1 MFGWQNQGAQP
12 FSPYLTWRIN
22 MSRTATRM
30 TAKSKSVCPKCDVL
44 IFRGDVIK
52 VYKNKWYHEVCW
64 RELWDMVA
72 AEKDL
77 NKSILEDMEKWE
89 DIPPVLVSNDDNQ
102 LELNMKKEVDK
113 YEASF
118 NAISD
123 AINEIADLEGVL
135 MKQRLQLK
143 KTILNLKEKWKIK

>member
-1 MFGWQNQGAQP
+1 
-12 FSPYLTWRIN
+12 
-22 MSRTATRM
+22 
-30 TAKSKSVCPKCDVL
+30 
-44 IFRGDVIK
+44 
-52 VYKNKWYHEVCW
+52 
-64 RELWDMVA
+64 
-72 AEKDL
+72 
-77 NKSILEDMEKWE
+77 MEKW
-89 DIPPVLVSNDDNQ
+89 DDVPPVIVENDSNQ

-123 AINEIADLEGVL
+123 AINEIAELEGVL

>member
-1 MFGWQNQGAQP
+1 MA
-12 FSPYLTWRIN
+12 
-22 MSRTATRM
+22 RTATKM

-64 RELWDMVA
+64 KELWDMVA

-113 YEASF
+113 YESSF
-118 NAISD
+118 KAISD
-123 AINEIADLEGVL
+123 AIDEIVELESVL
-135 MKQRLQLK
+135 MDQRLQLK
-143 KTILNLKEKWKIK
+143 KTIQRLKEDWKIK

>member
-1 MFGWQNQGAQP
+1 MANLGAQP
-12 FSPYLTWRIN
+12 FSPYSTWRIN
-22 MSRTATRM
+22 MARTATKM
-30 TAKSKSVCPKCDVL
+30 TAKSKSICPKCDIL

-64 RELWDMVA
+64 KELWDMVA

-77 NKSILEDMEKWE
+77 NKSILKDMEKWE

-102 LELNMKKEVDK
+102 LELNMKKEVDI

-118 NAISD
+118 KAISD
-123 AINEIADLEGVL
+123 AIDEIVELEGVL
-135 MKQRLQLK
+135 MDQRLQLK
-143 KTILNLKEKWKIK
+143 KTIQKLKESWKIE